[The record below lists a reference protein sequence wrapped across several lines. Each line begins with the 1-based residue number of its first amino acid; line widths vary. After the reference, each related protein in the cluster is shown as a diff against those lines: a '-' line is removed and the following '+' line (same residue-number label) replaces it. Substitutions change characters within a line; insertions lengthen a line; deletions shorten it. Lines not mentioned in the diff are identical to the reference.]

1 MKIYWEFLRP
11 YKKYLIASPLLVIGF
26 VFCETAQPALM
37 AFIVDQGVM
46 KNDLSTVLHY
56 GGAMIGLS
64 IIAIVFSLSNLY
76 CASKTAV
83 GFSTLLRKKMFH
95 TIQQF
100 SFNDIDKFSTAS
112 LITRMTN
119 DTTILQQVLQRSM
132 MLLYR
137 APLMMLLAFV
147 FVIRI
152 NYQMAFFIGLAIP
165 VLALCI
171 FFLLKKGFPLF
182 IQVQQKLDNLNDI
195 VRENLINIRV
205 VKSFVREDFE
215 KEKFA
220 RSNED
225 LRDTFTKAL
234 NVMITVMPIM
244 QLIMNTLVIVIL
256 WYGGVRGLQI
266 GELISLVNYSMQIL
280 MALMLVSMTIMM
292 FARASASSE
301 RIAEVIRQ
309 KPSITDSEESLQ
321 GNHKITK
328 GDIEFRNVSFKYNQS
343 NENYVLKELN
353 FSIPNNENIAI
364 VGATGSAKT
373 SMLQLIPRLYEVT
386 EGEIRIDNVNVK
398 DYTLEEL
405 RNNVSV
411 VLQKNELFSGS
422 ILSNLK
428 WGNEQASFEEI
439 EAAAKAAEAHDFIVS
454 FPEQYETILGQSGVN
469 ISGGQKQR
477 ICIARALLKK
487 PKILI
492 LDNSTSA
499 VDTATEQKIRQNLK
513 QLPNTTVL
521 MVTQRF
527 NTMQDSDRIMILEEG
542 MLEAFDTSDEL
553 MKKSKIY
560 KEIYDS
566 QLLLNPTLH

>member
-11 YKKYLIASPLLVIGF
+11 YKKYLILSPLLVIGF
-26 VFCETAQPALM
+26 VLCETAQPTLM
-37 AFIVDQGVM
+37 AFIVDYGVM
-46 KNDLSTVLHY
+46 KSDLTTILHY
-56 GGAMIGLS
+56 GAGMIGLS
-64 IIAIVFSLSNLY
+64 FIAIVFSLSNLY
-76 CASKTAV
+76 CASKTSV

-100 SFNDIDKFSTAS
+100 SFNDIDKFNTAS

-119 DTTILQQVLQRSM
+119 DTTILQQTLQRSM

-137 APLMMLLAFV
+137 APLMMLLAFM

-152 NYQMAFFIGLAIP
+152 DNQMALFIGLAIP
-165 VLALCI
+165 VLAFCI
-171 FFLLKKGFPLF
+171 FLLLRKGFPLF
-182 IQVQQKLDNLNDI
+182 IQVQQKLDNLNDV

-215 KEKFA
+215 KKKFT

-225 LRDTFTKAL
+225 LRDTFIKAL
-234 NVMITVMPIM
+234 NIMITVMPAM

-256 WYGGVRGLQI
+256 WYGGVRNLQI

-301 RIAEVIRQ
+301 RIVEVLHQ
-309 KPSITDSEESLQ
+309 QPSITNTSEALQ
-321 GNHKITK
+321 HNYKITN
-328 GDIEFRNVSFKYNQS
+328 GNLEFRHVSFKYNLA
-343 NENYVLKELN
+343 NENYVLKDLN

-386 EGEIRIDNVNVK
+386 EGEILIDNVNIK
-398 DYTLEEL
+398 NYTLEEL

-428 WGNEQASFEEI
+428 WGNEHASFEEI
-439 EAAAKAAEAHDFIVS
+439 EAAAKAAEAHNFVMS
-454 FPEQYETILGQSGVN
+454 FPEQYETILGQGGIN

-477 ICIARALLKK
+477 LCIARALLKK

-499 VDTATEQKIRQNLK
+499 VDTATEQKIRHNLK
-513 QLPNTTVL
+513 QLSDTTVL

-527 NTMQDSDRIMILEEG
+527 NTMQDSDKIMILDEG
-542 MLEAFDTSDEL
+542 MIDGFDTSDEL
-553 MKKSKIY
+553 LTKSKIY
-560 KEIYDS
+560 KEIHDS
-566 QLLLNPTLH
+566 QQLIS